1 MKQGTK
7 LKGER
12 RMRRS
17 KTTWI
22 AIALI
27 LGLAGVIGGT
37 PTIAVAQV
45 PNASVTG
52 TVLDQTGK
60 PFPDVT
66 LTFVNDQGTKYEVK
80 TDKDGKYNSRNMRPG
95 VYILTVKVKDQK
107 VWETNVRA
115 EGGAPTQKD
124 INFKELVAQ
133 GGAAA
138 QEAAKKQEEEKTKF
152 EGMKAHFTAGVAA
165 LDLVKADREELRT
178 APPDQ
183 RDAKKQKL
191 SEDAA
196 KAVSEFQAA
205 QKSAGEKDSN
215 LHLLYAKLGE
225 SYDAAGKNDEAVESY
240 QKAIAAKP
248 DVAGYYNNL
257 GNVLARQGKI
267 EETKQAYQK
276 AAELDPPG
284 AAGYWRNMGIVLY
297 NAGKMKEA
305 IEPLKKA
312 TDIDPKSAQTW
323 YLLGAAMVGGMDFKT
338 EKDKIIPIMLPGTLE
353 AYQKAMDLDPNGPF
367 GAQAKQGLEQLQAM
381 GVEGIGTKVSSR
393 KKK

>member
-1 MKQGTK
+1 MKRSNGTWMAMAMI
-7 LKGER
+7 LA
-12 RMRRS
+12 
-17 KTTWI
+17 
-22 AIALI
+22 AI
-27 LGLAGVIGGT
+27 GLAAGT
-37 PTIAVAQV
+37 ATTATAQV

-80 TDKDGKYNSRNMRPG
+80 TDKDGRYNSRNMRPG
-95 VYILTVKVKDQK
+95 VYVLTVKVKDQK
-107 VWETNVRA
+107 VWETNLRA

-152 EGMKAHFTAGVAA
+152 EGMKSHFTAGVAA
-165 LDLVKADREELRT
+165 LDQVKVDRDELRT
-178 APPDQ
+178 AAADQ

-191 SEDAA
+191 SDDAS

-205 QKSAGEKDSN
+205 QKAAGEKDGN
-215 LHLLYAKLGE
+215 LHLIYAKLGE
-225 SYDAAGKNDEAVESY
+225 SYDAAGKNAEAVEAY
-240 QKAIAAKP
+240 QKAIALKP

-276 AAELDPPG
+276 AAEIDPPG

-312 TDIDPKSAQTW
+312 TEIDPKSAQTW

-338 EKDKIIPIMLPGTLE
+338 EKDKIIPVILPGTLE
-353 AYQKAMDLDPNGPF
+353 AYQKAIELDPNGPF
-367 GAQAKQGLEQLQAM
+367 GTQAKQGLEQLQAM
-381 GVEGIGTKVSSR
+381 GVEGIGTRVSTR

>member
-1 MKQGTK
+1 MK
-7 LKGER
+7 
-12 RMRRS
+12 RS
-17 KTTWI
+17 KATWM
-22 AIALI
+22 AISLI
-27 LGLAGVIGGT
+27 VGLAAVVGGT
-37 PTIAVAQV
+37 VTTALAQV

-66 LTFVNDQGTKYEVK
+66 LTFVNEQGTKYEVK
-80 TDKDGKYNSRNMRPG
+80 TDKDGRYNSRNMRPG

-107 VWETNVRA
+107 VWETNLRA
-115 EGGAPTQKD
+115 EGGTPTQKD

-138 QEAAKKQEEEKTKF
+138 QEAAKKQEEEKNKF
-152 EGMKAHFTAGVAA
+152 EGMKAHFAAGVAA
-165 LDLVKADREELRT
+165 LDQVKADREELRT
-178 APPDQ
+178 AAAGQKDV
-183 RDAKKQKL
+183 KKQKL
-191 SEDAA
+191 SDDAA
-196 KAVSEFQAA
+196 KAVAEFQAA

-215 LHLLYAKLGE
+215 LHLIYGKLGE
-225 SYDAAGKNDEAVESY
+225 SYDAAGKNDEAAEAY
-240 QKAIAAKP
+240 QKAIAVKP

-267 EETKQAYQK
+267 EECKQAYQK

-305 IEPLKKA
+305 IDPLKKA
-312 TDIDPKSAQTW
+312 TEIDPKSAQTW
-323 YLLGAAMVGGMDFKT
+323 YLLGAALVGAMDFKT
-338 EKDKIIPIMLPGTLE
+338 EKDKIIPIILPGTLE
-353 AYQKAMDLDPNGPF
+353 AYQRAIDLDSNGPF
-367 GAQAKQGLEQLQAM
+367 GAQAKEGLEQLQAM
-381 GVEGIGTKVSSR
+381 GVGIGTRVSTR

>member
-1 MKQGTK
+1 MKR
-7 LKGER
+7 LK
-12 RMRRS
+12 
-17 KTTWI
+17 TI
-22 AIALI
+22 FVAIALI
-27 LGLAGVIGGT
+27 LALAGMVGM
-37 PTIAVAQV
+37 AAAQV

-80 TDKDGKYNSRNMRPG
+80 TDRDGRYNSRNMRPG
-95 VYILTVKVKDQK
+95 VYTLTVKVKDQK
-107 VWETNVRA
+107 VWETNLRA
-115 EGGAPTQKD
+115 EGGTPTQKD

-138 QEAAKKQEEEKTKF
+138 QEAAKKQEEEKAKF
-152 EGMKAHFTAGVAA
+152 EGLKTHFNAGVAA
-165 LDLVKADREELRT
+165 LDEVKADREALRT
-178 APPDQ
+178 AAADQ
-183 RDAKKQKL
+183 RDAKKRKL
-191 SEDAA
+191 SEDAG
-196 KAVSEFQAA
+196 KAVTEFQAA
-205 QKSAGEKDSN
+205 QKAAGEKDAN
-215 LHLLYAKLGE
+215 LHLILAKLGE
-225 SYDAAGKNDEAVESY
+225 SYDAAGKNDEAVEAY
-240 QKAIAAKP
+240 RKAIALKP
-248 DVAGYYNNL
+248 DVAGYYNNM

-267 EETKQAYQK
+267 DETKQAYQK
-276 AAELDPPG
+276 AVELDPPG

-338 EKDKIIPIMLPGTLE
+338 EKDKIIPVILPGTLE
-353 AYQKAMDLDPNGPF
+353 AYQKAIDLDAQGPF

-381 GVEGIGTKVSSR
+381 GVSGIGTKVGGAR
-393 KKK
+393 KRK

>member
-1 MKQGTK
+1 MK
-7 LKGER
+7 
-12 RMRRS
+12 RS
-17 KTTWI
+17 KGTQMAT
-22 AIALI
+22 AMI
-27 LGLAGVIGGT
+27 LVLMVVAAGTAT
-37 PTIAVAQV
+37 PAAAQV

-52 TVLDQTGK
+52 TVLDQNGK

-80 TDKDGKYNSRNMRPG
+80 TDKDGRYNSRNMRPG
-95 VYILTVKVKDQK
+95 VYTLTVKVKDQK
-107 VWETNVRA
+107 VWETNLRA
-115 EGGAPTQKD
+115 EGGTPTQKD

-138 QEAAKKQEEEKTKF
+138 QEAAKKQEEEKAKF
-152 EGMKAHFTAGVAA
+152 EGMKTHFAAGVAA
-165 LDLVKADREELRT
+165 LDQVKIDRDELRT
-178 APPDQ
+178 AAADQ

-191 SEDAA
+191 SDDAS
-196 KAVSEFQAA
+196 KAVGEFQAA
-205 QKSAGEKDSN
+205 QKAAGEKDGN
-215 LHLLYAKLGE
+215 LNLIYAKLGE
-225 SYDAAGKNDEAVESY
+225 SYDAAGKNAEAVEAY
-240 QKAIAAKP
+240 QKAIALKP

-267 EETKQAYQK
+267 DETKQAYQK
-276 AAELDPPG
+276 AVELDPPG

-312 TDIDPKSAQTW
+312 TEIDPKSAQTW

-338 EKDKIIPIMLPGTLE
+338 EKDKIIPVILPGTLE
-353 AYQKAMDLDPNGPF
+353 AYQKAIDLDPNGQF
-367 GAQAKQGLEQLQAM
+367 GTQAKQGLEQLQAM
-381 GVEGIGTKVSSR
+381 GVEGIGTRVSTR